1 MRPRPAFRGSRQHT
15 AGRAARGQQQPR
27 QGGDQACKGQ
37 AFSPGSREALGDGRR
52 RQLGIKESHEAGR
65 AETRAARR
73 ALRRAGSR
81 EAVGRGGREE
91 GRHPRAPETSRG
103 PEAAPVSVWSRENAR
118 PENPY
123 PGKWGL
129 HPRWLSGWERCPA
142 QSPPR
147 STPHRTAPEERPPG
161 RGAFRSC
168 PHLNFHR
175 LHDQRSRNSCLP
187 GSPSPSSTCV
197 TGYPHVKL
205 LLKKKTSQAYPTL
218 CIHPFIHSKL

>member
-1 MRPRPAFRGSRQHT
+1 MRPRPAFWGIRQHT
-15 AGRAARGQQQPR
+15 AARAARGQQQPR
-27 QGGDQACKGQ
+27 QGGGQACKGQ

-52 RQLGIKESHEAGR
+52 RQLGIKERHEAGR

-123 PGKWGL
+123 PGRWGPGDSQAEKGDPWSL
-129 HPRWLSGWERCPA
+129 
-142 QSPPR
+142 
-147 STPHRTAPEERPPG
+147 PPG
-161 RGAFRSC
+161 ALHTEQLLRRGHQGEMPSGPVLILTFTVFMIKG
-168 PHLNFHR
+168 LEIVVYLGLR
-175 LHDQRSRNSCLP
+175 LP
-187 GSPSPSSTCV
+187 PPPV
-197 TGYPHVKL
+197 
-205 LLKKKTSQAYPTL
+205 
-218 CIHPFIHSKL
+218 